1 MSAVTQCLFCMNP
14 LVKLKYE
21 KLSDRE
27 VIGLIIQE
35 PYDDDAATYLIYDR
49 YVPLCKSICIS
60 IFNNLEHL
68 DEIQSELFIHLKGSQ
83 RDWQTLKSF
92 QWRSKLS
99 TWLKIIVYNLSLELR
114 NKFIENDGKNTSLD
128 EGWEEDS
135 ENHRIPDIPVNEE
148 RVIERRYDL
157 VVLNEIIHSLENH
170 DQSLVIIRRL
180 QGYSSKE
187 VAMMLQDYWNQNNII
202 RYNRQHEVVVPN
214 SGYIDNLFKRGYEK
228 VKFMYNS
235 LDK

>member
-1 MSAVTQCLFCMNP
+1 MSIFMPSSLSAIYD
-14 LVKLKYE
+14 KLC
-21 KLSDRE
+21 DRE
-27 VIGLIIQE
+27 IVDLITTI
-35 PYDDDAATYLIYDR
+35 PYNEEAATYLIYYR
-49 YVPLCKSICIS
+49 YTPLCKTICLS
-60 IFNNLEHL
+60 TFNNLDHL
-68 DEIQSELFIHLKGSQ
+68 DELQSELFMLLKGNQ
-83 RDWQTLKSF
+83 RDWQPLKSF

-99 TWLKIIVYNLSLELR
+99 TWLKITLYNLSLDLR
-114 NKFIENDGKNTSLD
+114 KQLIENDGKNTSLD

-170 DQSLVIIRRL
+170 DQTFVVIKRL

-187 VAMMLQDYWNQNNII
+187 VAIMLQEYWKQKGII
-202 RYNRQHEVVVPN
+202 RYNRQHQEVVPD
-214 SGYIDNLFKRGYEK
+214 SGYIDNLFKRGYDK
-228 VKFMYNS
+228 VKTMYKS